1 MKYDLTQLVSKKVS
15 EIEINYSFDV
25 DLNDELSKHDNF
37 KVKPIEVSGYVK
49 LHGSVLNLEVDY
61 TTTWIFLCD
70 RCIDETEYVIEGSIR
85 KSIVKDGKDEDED
98 IIVVESSVL
107 DLYDL
112 IYNDIVLNLPTQVMC
127 DIECKGLCPDCGV
140 NLNNEA
146 CECVDESVDPRFEK
160 LKNLFTQ
167 N

>member
-15 EIEINYSFDV
+15 EIEVKYVFDV
-25 DLNDELSKHDNF
+25 DLDDELSKHEYF
-37 KVKPIEVSGYVK
+37 KVKPIEVTGVIKLTGSGFYLDIEYESPWV
-49 LHGSVLNLEVDY
+49 
-61 TTTWIFLCD
+61 FLCN
-70 RCIDETEYVIEGSIR
+70 RCLNETEYVIEGKIT
-85 KSIVKDGKDEDED
+85 KSIVKDGKDEDEN

-127 DIECKGLCPDCGV
+127 DAECKGLCPDCGV
-140 NLNNEA
+140 NLNHNA
-146 CECVDESVDPRFEK
+146 CECVKESVDPRFEK
-160 LKNLFTQ
+160 LKNFLTQ